1 MITTRMHLCLSL
13 ICVAGLLPEATGSVE
28 PPVNSD
34 PPAASED
41 APPTPPPTR
50 RVIMPTDVGI
60 LRRAPLL
67 REGGFLVK
75 VEGEIKRDA
84 RLGVYIYSP
93 LTTATGGIRRELIL
107 LPSRGLDDLV
117 RLESVQSTAKRGNP
131 IEGVYEVS
139 GKVLVFQGRNFLLPE
154 AIVPLTRIDDS
165 DVADQGSAPESD
177 SEPTIEPAAEVD
189 SEERDYAAEIDSRLE
204 DRIGAVPRSLDVLEA
219 PPAETASLRA
229 GTRFIQ
235 RRGRVIRDPGS
246 GIWRFVLEGDGRR
259 GDAVSLD
266 LLPCLE
272 LERLIR
278 RTRQAGVGSPVLL
291 SGVVTIFQGRNY
303 LLPTAMQQPMAGR
316 SIGP

>member
-1 MITTRMHLCLSL
+1 MITTRLHLCLSL
-13 ICVAGLLPEATGSVE
+13 ICVAGLLPAATGSAE
-28 PPVNSD
+28 PPANSD
-34 PPAASED
+34 PPAAPDD
-41 APPTPPPTR
+41 APSTPPPTR
-50 RVIMPTDVGI
+50 RVIMPKDVGV

-75 VEGEIKRDA
+75 VEGEIERDA

-93 LTTATGGIRRELIL
+93 LATATGGIRRKLIL

-117 RLESVQSTAKRGNP
+117 RLESVQSMAKGGNP
-131 IEGVYEVS
+131 IAGVYEVS

-165 DVADQGSAPESD
+165 DVADQGSAAESD
-177 SEPTIEPAAEVD
+177 PAPKIESGAEVD

-204 DRIGAVPRSLDVLEA
+204 DRIGAVPRSLDVLAA

-235 RRGRVIRDPGS
+235 RRGHVIRDPGS

-303 LLPTAMQQPMAGR
+303 LLPTAVQRPMAGQ